1 MIRKEIRSASGVVLV
16 FKIEG
21 DEVEV
26 HWPGDAA
33 LFSANDFIELG
44 QTLSS
49 IEQGEARDAE
59 KLLDMPRMAEGMLN
73 SMNRAMGEMS
83 KAHSNLDKYN
93 FQLRELGN
101 EIQRAFEGED
111 GGQNE

>member
-49 IEQGEARDAE
+49 IEQGEAHDAVDE
-59 KLLDMPRMAEGMLN
+59 LQGR
-73 SMNRAMGEMS
+73 
-83 KAHSNLDKYN
+83 
-93 FQLRELGN
+93 LRELGN
-101 EIQRAFEGED
+101 DILRVAEACPREHLDLSEHALEMLTNMNKA
-111 GGQNE
+111 GGAK

>member
-1 MIRKEIRSASGVVLV
+1 MIRREIRSASGVVLV

-21 DEVEV
+21 GEVEV

-33 LFSANDFIELG
+33 LFPANDFIELG

-49 IEQGEARDAE
+49 IEQGEARD
-59 KLLDMPRMAEGMLN
+59 KID
-73 SMNRAMGEMS
+73 
-83 KAHSNLDKYN
+83 DYN

-101 EIQRAFEGED
+101 EIQRAFEGG

>member
-26 HWPGDAA
+26 HWRSAPGSSVWPGDPA
-33 LFSANDFIELG
+33 LFPANDFIELG

-49 IEQGEARDAE
+49 IEQGEAHDAVDE
-59 KLLDMPRMAEGMLN
+59 LQGR
-73 SMNRAMGEMS
+73 
-83 KAHSNLDKYN
+83 
-93 FQLRELGN
+93 LRELGN
-101 EIQRAFEGED
+101 DILRVAEACPREHLDLSEHALEMLTNMNNP
-111 GGQNE
+111 GGAK